1 MGIENQ
7 PKSFMEW
14 VKKIRSHGKVFHD
27 EGLYH
32 IETSPLIWKANQWFG
47 FYMKGTF
54 AMKVLN
60 AYSDNNSI
68 GVF

>member
-32 IETSPLIWKANQWFG
+32 IETSPLIWKSENQSAKLNF
-47 FYMKGTF
+47 FHVYDT
-54 AMKVLN
+54 VLN
-60 AYSDNNSI
+60 EGQLRISK
-68 GVF
+68 